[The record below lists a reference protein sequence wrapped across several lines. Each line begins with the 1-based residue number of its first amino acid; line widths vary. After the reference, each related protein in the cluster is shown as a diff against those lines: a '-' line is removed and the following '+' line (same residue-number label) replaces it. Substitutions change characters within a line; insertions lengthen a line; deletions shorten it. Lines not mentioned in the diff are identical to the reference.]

1 MKKGIFAIILCAL
14 LACPLALTAC
24 GNEEVLIY
32 EAAYCYDPY
41 DAGGTYGVFSVAVGD
56 EYYLEEEPGTDKL
69 TLSGA
74 FAGME
79 IYAAEYSEE
88 EDLTYISLSGKL
100 GAGEYGVVSGKGL
113 VKGESVSVTVPI
125 KEATATSSSVIY
137 DFTGGAVVDVT
148 LGGACFTA
156 DFGIDDI
163 SLGGAAEN
171 MTVTSVTTYAAED
184 GEGGK
189 VLSNE
194 ARIELS
200 GDPNGMD
207 AARITLLPSA
217 TTFNREIDCMVQT
230 DFCGGVVLNDHI
242 DTYSGSDV
250 VYISA
255 HNVTFT
261 GTGGITLG
269 GALGDY
275 AEIASAEVVSPELV
289 VIELSFPYTLLSDE
303 GGAGYIEFPASTNEE
318 GIEFFCA
325 AVVAAP
331 DVEYTHSQSGSDFTV
346 DITLLHDT
354 FGSPTSGDVTF
365 IDCDTFSEL
374 SVSGVTLEKSADGRT
389 LTLTFT
395 LPESYTGSL
404 IMFRIDGAYGDS
416 AESLVS
422 VAGELYVT
430 YPQPE
435 PVG

>member
-1 MKKGIFAIILCAL
+1 MKKGILAIILCAL

-24 GNEEVLIY
+24 GGEEVP
-32 EAAYCYDPY
+32 EEGAAYCYDAY

-56 EYYLEEEPGTDKL
+56 EYYLEEEPETDKL

-100 GAGEYGVVSGKGL
+100 GAGEFGVVSGEGL
-113 VKGESVSVTVPI
+113 VRGGNVTVTVPI
-125 KEATATSSSVIY
+125 QEATATSSSVIY
-137 DFTGGAVVDVT
+137 NFTGGATVDVT
-148 LGGACFTA
+148 LSGACFAA
-156 DFGIDDI
+156 DIGIDDI
-163 SLGGAAEN
+163 SLGDAAEN
-171 MTVTSVTTYAAED
+171 MTVTSVTTYAADD

-189 VLSNE
+189 VLSEE

-217 TTFNREIDCMVQT
+217 TTYNREIDCIVRT
-230 DFCGGVVLNDHI
+230 DFCGGVVQNDHI
-242 DTYSGSDV
+242 DTYAGKDV
-250 VYISA
+250 VYITA
-255 HNVTFT
+255 HNITFT
-261 GTGGITLG
+261 STGGITLG

-275 AEIASAEVVSPELV
+275 AEITGAEVVSPELAV
-289 VIELSFPYTLLSDE
+289 VELSFPYTLLSDE

-331 DVEYTHSQSGSDFTV
+331 DVEYTHSQSGNEITV
-346 DITLLHDT
+346 SVTLLHDT
-354 FGSPTSGDVTF
+354 FESPTSDSVTVT
-365 IDCDTFSEL
+365 DCDTFSEL
-374 SVSGVTLEKSADGRT
+374 SVSGVALSKSVDGRT
-389 LTLTFT
+389 LTLRFT
-395 LPESYTGSL
+395 LSESYTGSM

-430 YPQPE
+430 YPQPD